1 MKMLDFCLNAGPSQL
16 AVAIVALLVLC
27 SNASA
32 QSIVVIGDSGHGRE
46 CFSRAELAVSFN
58 AAFNAADSSDVEV
71 CSKALENMSL
81 SLPDRAATLVN
92 RGILQLSS
100 GQFDA
105 AKASYDAALRLVDDQ
120 GETHINIA
128 NIYVL
133 QKRYQEAVQQYTKG
147 IPLMARRQ
155 HIGFLNRGLAFEYM
169 ENFGAAQSDYERAIE
184 LAPEWVRA
192 KKMLARVKLKLSGRS

>member
-1 MKMLDFCLNAGPSQL
+1 MKMPDFCVYVHPSQL

-58 AAFNAADSSDVEV
+58 AADSSDVEV
-71 CSKALENMSL
+71 CSKALESMSL